1 MELRKNEEDGREMQ
15 RRMAASNAVSQLTE
29 EGRRSPLPAPDVAL
43 PLSIHAFIFTIRNC
57 WEWERAMEE
66 RGESFLVAE

>member
-43 PLSIHAFIFTIRNC
+43 PLSIHAFYLYDPKLLGMGKGNGRKGRKFFGC
-57 WEWERAMEE
+57 
-66 RGESFLVAE
+66 